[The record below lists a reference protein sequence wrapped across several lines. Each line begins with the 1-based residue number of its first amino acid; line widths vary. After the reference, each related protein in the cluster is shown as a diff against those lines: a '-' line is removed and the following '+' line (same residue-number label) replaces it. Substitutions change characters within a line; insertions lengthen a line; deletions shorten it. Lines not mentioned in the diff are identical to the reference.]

1 MWKKLQSLQLAKH
14 ELSFS
19 ELWVF
24 YIPGT
29 MLGTW
34 TSVHHSNLT
43 AMAWKGYYHYHSW
56 VVSAPVALRG
66 PLHWA
71 TLDKISKD
79 QLVTKK
85 EKHFPSLSTWT
96 VPLLSPS
103 PPLVSSFFSSLSHS
117 FPFLFILLVGKSVW
131 AIMPFRNTKVAKLI
145 PKLTS
150 HLSTG
155 GFFL

>member
-1 MWKKLQSLQLAKH
+1 MSYLSVSCLTVGFLHSRNYARNLNFSTSFKL
-14 ELSFS
+14 
-19 ELWVF
+19 
-24 YIPGT
+24 
-29 MLGTW
+29 
-34 TSVHHSNLT
+34 HSNGMRRILSLSILSRFCSSCF
-43 AMAWKGYYHYHSW
+43 K
-56 VVSAPVALRG
+56 R

-71 TLDKISKD
+71 TLDKVSKD

-85 EKHFPSLSTWT
+85 EKHFLSLSTWT

-103 PPLVSSFFSSLSHS
+103 LPLVSSFFSSLSHS

-150 HLSTG
+150 RLSTG
-155 GFFL
+155 SFLLIV